1 MIWWLRQRGALG
13 LLPGAL
19 FVFVLSIALTSDLVL
34 VLPAFLGSHSVPTEL
49 SDFFCLVPSL
59 ALVACLERRLP
70 GMERSAVRRLDTRD
84 VALVSGFSLLAGAA
98 AAVLSPLDP
107 DAMWSAAR
115 NSLLFCGLALGS
127 WPLLGHR
134 AVLVPVFWM
143 ILAMFTGGRMPDD
156 PYPWVIVTEKA
167 DVAHAATG
175 AVLVFLTGIVLLT
188 CLVPRTDR

>member
-1 MIWWLRQRGALG
+1 MRQRGALG

-19 FVFVLSIALTSDLVL
+19 LAFVLSIALTSDLVL
-34 VLPAFLGSHSVPTEL
+34 VLPAYLGSHPIPTEL
-49 SDFFCLVPSL
+49 SDFFCLVPSV

-70 GMERSAVRRLDTRD
+70 GMERSAVRRLDAMD
-84 VALVSGFSLLAGAA
+84 VALVTGFALLASAA
-98 AAVLSPLDP
+98 AAAMSPFDS
-107 DAMWSAAR
+107 DAMWTATR
-115 NSLLFCGLALGS
+115 NNLLFCGLTLAT

-143 ILAMFTGGRMPDD
+143 ILAMFTGGRQPDD

-175 AVLVFLTGIVLLT
+175 AALVFLTGLVLLI

>member
-19 FVFVLSIALTSDLVL
+19 FAFVLSIALTSDLVL
-34 VLPAFLGSHSVPTEL
+34 VLPAFLGSRPIPTTL
-49 SDFFCLVPSL
+49 SNFFCLVPSV

-70 GMERSAVRRLDTRD
+70 GMERSAVRRLDSMD
-84 VALVSGFSLLAGAA
+84 IALVTGFALLASAA
-98 AAVLSPLDP
+98 AAVMTSLDS
-107 DAMWSAAR
+107 DAMWTAAR
-115 NSLLFCGLALGS
+115 NNLLFCGLTLGS
-127 WPLLGHR
+127 WPLLKHR
-134 AVLVPVFWM
+134 AALVPVFWM
-143 ILAMFTGGRMPDD
+143 ILAMFTGGRQLDD

-175 AVLVFLTGIVLLT
+175 AALVFLTGLVLLT

>member
-1 MIWWLRQRGALG
+1 MRQRGALG

-19 FVFVLSIALTSDLVL
+19 LAFVLSIALTSDLVL
-34 VLPAFLGSHSVPTEL
+34 VLPAYLGSHPIPTEL
-49 SDFFCLVPSL
+49 SDFFCLVPSV

-70 GMERSAVRRLDTRD
+70 GMERSAVRRLDAMD
-84 VALVSGFSLLAGAA
+84 VALVTGFALLASAA
-98 AAVLSPLDP
+98 AAAMSPLDS
-107 DAMWSAAR
+107 DAMWTATR
-115 NSLLFCGLALGS
+115 NNLLFCGLTLAT

-143 ILAMFTGGRMPDD
+143 ILAMFTGGRQPDD

-175 AVLVFLTGIVLLT
+175 AALVFLTGLVLLI